1 MLLGR
6 DQELFLHAAPTAQLH
21 RPTLIQYTR
30 NWTIL
35 GTLVTEIQ
43 LWSECIPLH
52 AWLMVRPC
60 CCLGY
65 SRQVPHPRLKAV
77 VEKYT

>member
-1 MLLGR
+1 MQPPPHSYIGL
-6 DQELFLHAAPTAQLH
+6 P
-21 RPTLIQYTR
+21 LIQYTR
-30 NWTIL
+30 DWTIL

-52 AWLMVRPC
+52 AWLMVRPW

-65 SRQVPHPRLKAV
+65 
-77 VEKYT
+77 